1 MYPKFLDIGYTPHLF
16 WDLTIGE
23 IIDLLESE
31 NRKIELKSKERELE
45 LKTKVII
52 NSLLARQI
60 GEHVA
65 SLFSKEVK
73 ISSPQELLPELF
85 KDDIEEEQNNN
96 ELDLYKAK
104 MEEFAFRHNFKIDKG
119 GG

>member
-1 MYPKFLDIGYTPHLF
+1 M
-16 WDLTIGE
+16 
-23 IIDLLESE
+23 
-31 NRKIELKSKERELE
+31 ELKA
-45 LKTKVII
+45 KVIL

-65 SLFSKEVK
+65 ALFSKEAN
-73 ISSPQELLPELF
+73 ISSPKELLPELF

-104 MEEFAFRHNFKIDKG
+104 MEEFAFRHNFKIDKKG
-119 GG
+119 G